1 MAPAHDPA
9 DWRDL
14 VTALDLQPHPEGG
27 YYREVFR
34 SSQSVSFHG
43 TPRSA
48 GTSIYY
54 LLAPG
59 TYSAWHRIDADEAWY
74 FHAGGPLALYVLTPE
89 GDLITHRLGDP
100 RHHPGAVFQAVVTA
114 GGWFAAQPAEPGDFT
129 LVGCAVSPGFEFTG
143 FQLATES
150 DLAPAI
156 HRHGDTVRRLLS
168 I

>member
-1 MAPAHDPA
+1 MPPQDATG
-9 DWRDL
+9 WQDL

-34 SSQSVSFHG
+34 SALPVSFQG
-43 TPRSA
+43 AQRCA

-100 RHHPGAVFQAVVTA
+100 RRHPGAVFQAMVTA
-114 GGWFAAQPAEPGDFT
+114 GCWFSAQPSEPGGFT

-156 HRHGDTVRRLLS
+156 RRHGDTVRRLLK